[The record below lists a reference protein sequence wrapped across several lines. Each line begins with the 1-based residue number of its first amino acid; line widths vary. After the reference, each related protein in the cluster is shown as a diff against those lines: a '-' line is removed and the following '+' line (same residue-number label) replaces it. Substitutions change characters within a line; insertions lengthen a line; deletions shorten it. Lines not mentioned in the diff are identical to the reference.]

1 LYHESGIEAMV
12 LFDSVFMDC
21 FNGYRDE
28 YFDIFLGRMTMC
40 SHAARIF
47 DAKFSLN
54 VNGQKVL

>member
-1 LYHESGIEAMV
+1 MV

-21 FNGYRDE
+21 FKEYRYE